1 MNYKKMNGGLHNLSI
16 IYRRLKR
23 IFFDSYRNKSKLRK
37 EILDIQ
43 ESVRYLMALKKIIY
57 GADLNA
63 SSAYASLELLKE
75 LRLVKT
81 RIDQTKYP
89 ARNMIS
95 LTENGK
101 LVAEKLKDIE
111 RILEEN

>member
-43 ESVRYLMALKKIIY
+43 ESVRYLMALKKSNQDNNWTEAIIRYSLKLQNKLLARYQKIY
-57 GADLNA
+57 GEFPFEIV
-63 SSAYASLELLKE
+63 EL
-75 LRLVKT
+75 V
-81 RIDQTKYP
+81 Q
-89 ARNMIS
+89 
-95 LTENGK
+95 
-101 LVAEKLKDIE
+101 
-111 RILEEN
+111 

>member
-43 ESVRYLMALKKIIY
+43 ESVRYLMTLKKSNQDNNWTEAIIRYSLKLQNKLLARYEKIY
-57 GADLNA
+57 G
-63 SSAYASLELLKE
+63 EFPFE
-75 LRLVKT
+75 IV
-81 RIDQTKYP
+81 
-89 ARNMIS
+89 
-95 LTENGK
+95 E
-101 LVAEKLKDIE
+101 VAQ
-111 RILEEN
+111 

>member
-43 ESVRYLMALKKIIY
+43 ESVRYLMALKKSNQDNNWTEAIIRY
-57 GADLNA
+57 
-63 SSAYASLELLKE
+63 SLKLQRKLLSRYQKKFGEFPFEIVELA
-75 LRLVKT
+75 
-81 RIDQTKYP
+81 Q
-89 ARNMIS
+89 
-95 LTENGK
+95 
-101 LVAEKLKDIE
+101 
-111 RILEEN
+111 

>member
-43 ESVRYLMALKKIIY
+43 ESVRYLMALKKSNQDNNWTEAIIRYSLKLQNKLLARYEKIY
-57 GADLNA
+57 GEFPFEIA
-63 SSAYASLELLKE
+63 ELA
-75 LRLVKT
+75 
-81 RIDQTKYP
+81 Q
-89 ARNMIS
+89 
-95 LTENGK
+95 
-101 LVAEKLKDIE
+101 
-111 RILEEN
+111 

>member
-43 ESVRYLMALKKIIY
+43 ESVRYLMALKKSNQDNNWTEAIIRYSLKLQNKHLARYQKIY
-57 GADLNA
+57 GEFPFEIV
-63 SSAYASLELLKE
+63 ELA
-75 LRLVKT
+75 
-81 RIDQTKYP
+81 Q
-89 ARNMIS
+89 
-95 LTENGK
+95 
-101 LVAEKLKDIE
+101 
-111 RILEEN
+111 

>member
-43 ESVRYLMALKKIIY
+43 ESVRYLMAMKKSNQDNNWTEAIIRYSLKLQNKLLARYEKIY
-57 GADLNA
+57 GEFPFEIV
-63 SSAYASLELLKE
+63 ELA
-75 LRLVKT
+75 
-81 RIDQTKYP
+81 Q
-89 ARNMIS
+89 
-95 LTENGK
+95 
-101 LVAEKLKDIE
+101 
-111 RILEEN
+111 